1 MTAVAPPPLAPRA
14 WLRYDLVD
22 RMVTALR
29 PATVLEIGCGQ
40 GSMGA
45 RLAGRADYLAVEP
58 DPVSFAVA
66 QERISAAGGKV
77 LNADHTAVPAG
88 ATYDLVCAFEVLE
101 HLADDAGALADW
113 VRFVAPGG
121 HLMLSVPAFQGR
133 FGPMD
138 TRVGHYRRYEPAQL
152 AGLLT
157 AAGLSEPDVRVY
169 GWPLGYALEAV
180 RNRMDA
186 RHLTAESGAGPA
198 ADPQAAD
205 REAPGAAGAGPSPEE
220 RTAASGR
227 HQQPARPVVGRAI
240 EAATLPFRYLQRVQP
255 ARGTGLVAVAT
266 RPA

>member
-1 MTAVAPPPLAPRA
+1 MTAAAPSLLPPLAPRA

-22 RMVTALR
+22 RLVATLR

-45 RLAGRADYLAVEP
+45 RLARRAQYLAVEP

-66 QERISAAGGKV
+66 QPRIAAGGGTV
-77 LNADHTAVPAG
+77 LNADHTAVPPG
-88 ATYDLVCAFEVLE
+88 RTYDLVCAFEVLE

-121 HLMLSVPAFQGR
+121 HLMLSVPAFQDR

-157 AAGLSEPDVRVY
+157 AAGLTDPDVRVY

-186 RHLTAESGAGPA
+186 RHLAAEAAEAAEGAEGAEA
-198 ADPQAAD
+198 AQAA
-205 REAPGAAGAGPSPEE
+205 GSPEE

-227 HQQPARPVVGRAI
+227 HQQPGRPAVGRAI
-240 EAATLPFRYLQRVQP
+240 EMATLPFRYLQRLAPV
-255 ARGTGLVAVAT
+255 RGTGLVAVAT

>member
-1 MTAVAPPPLAPRA
+1 MTAAAASSVLPPLAPRA
-14 WLRYDLVD
+14 WLRYDVVD
-22 RMVTALR
+22 RLVAELR

-45 RLAGRADYLAVEP
+45 RLARRADYLAVEP
-58 DPVSFAVA
+58 DPDSYAVA
-66 QERISAAGGKV
+66 RARVAACGGTV

-121 HLMLSVPAFQGR
+121 HLMLSVPAFQDR

-138 TRVGHYRRYEPAQL
+138 TRVGHYRRYEPRGL

-157 AAGLSEPDVRVY
+157 AAGLTDPDVRVY

-186 RHLTAESGAGPA
+186 KHLATEA
-198 ADPQAAD
+198 AAA
-205 REAPGAAGAGPSPEE
+205 AAAGPSPEE

-227 HQQPARPVVGRAI
+227 HQQPARPAVGRAI
-240 EAATLPFRYLQRVQP
+240 EAATLPFRYLQRLAPV
-255 ARGTGLVAVAT
+255 RGTGLVAVAT
-266 RPA
+266 RRA